1 MRIDFEIWNNA
12 EIPNFSYIF
21 FNSVVNFLVASKS
34 EEEQMRFFFVL
45 RKLLSSKISCVM
57 EVIFRVNKSW
67 ER

>member
-34 EEEQMRFFFVL
+34 EEEQMRFFLYCANFFQAKSHVSW
-45 RKLLSSKISCVM
+45 RSSL
-57 EVIFRVNKSW
+57 E
-67 ER
+67 

>member
-34 EEEQMRFFFVL
+34 EEEQMRFFLYCANFFQV
-45 RKLLSSKISCVM
+45 
-57 EVIFRVNKSW
+57 KSHVS
-67 ER
+67 